1 MSLDAQIVSQELDAT
16 RQEARVVDPATGAPL
31 GTVAKTPPGGV
42 EEVVGQVASVQP
54 LWALLRMEDRARYMR
69 RMAQAIVDELDD
81 LREAIAREQGRPRTE
96 VATLE
101 LLAAIDALKWV
112 AQEGAS
118 VLGGRRVG
126 VHRSLFLTKRARIAY
141 EPYGVVGVIG
151 AGSAPF
157 AQPLGQIAGALL
169 AGNGVVFKPAPR
181 ASLTGERI
189 GRVLARAG
197 LPEGLVRV
205 IHGGADVGLEL
216 ARAPVDKLLFTGSPT
231 TGRAVARECV
241 SHEKEVTVEL
251 GGKDAMLVLSDAHV
265 ARAAAGALWAGCAGA
280 GQARGA
286 VERIYAAPEVTE
298 RLVAR
303 LIAGARALT
312 VGDPSDPR
320 VQMGPL
326 ASARRLAHVCEL
338 VDEAVAQGATLH
350 CGGPVETV
358 DLVGLASSGPTAPK
372 QDTVNDGVDY
382 GGPRSHLGAFYAP
395 AVLTGVTHEMR
406 VMREPVGGPVLAIM
420 SFDSVSEAIMM
431 ANDSPYGLGASVWT
445 ADRYR
450 GMRVARELD
459 AGMVW
464 LNDHLPSPAVS
475 RGPWGATA
483 GSGLGRTLG
492 EAGLRACAQEK
503 LITWDP
509 SGVRGL
515 WWGPYD
521 ELSARAAQTAA
532 RLRSTRDTDRE
543 RAWRQGGTALAR
555 VGLRA
560 LARRS

>member
-1 MSLDAQIVSQELDAT
+1 MSLDAIETNVSDSRTEPYTAPIF
-16 RQEARVVDPATGAPL
+16 DPATGTTLGSVLTTAP
-31 GTVAKTPPGGV
+31 AGV
-42 EEVVGQVASVQP
+42 EEVVAQVAKVQP
-54 LWALLRMEDRARYMR
+54 LWALLRLEDRARYMR
-69 RMAQAIVDELDD
+69 RMAQAIIDEFEE

-101 LLAAIDALKWV
+101 LLVAIDALKWV
-112 AQEGAS
+112 AQDGAS
-118 VLGGRRVG
+118 VLGARRVG
-126 VHRSLFLTKRARIAY
+126 VHRSLSLTKRARIAY

-169 AGNGVVFKPAPR
+169 AGNGVVFKPALR
-181 ASLTGERI
+181 ACLSGERI
-189 GRVLARAG
+189 ARVLARAG

-205 IHGGADVGLEL
+205 INGGADVGLEL
-216 ARAPVDKLLFTGSPT
+216 ARAPVDKLLFTGSPAV
-231 TGRAVARECV
+231 GRAVARECV
-241 SHEKEVTVEL
+241 SQEKEVTVEL
-251 GGKDAMLVLSDAHV
+251 GGKDAMLVLADAHV
-265 ARAAAGALWAGCAGA
+265 ARAAGGALWAGCAGA

-286 VERIYAAPEVTE
+286 VERIYAAPEVAE

-303 LIAGARALT
+303 LVSGARALT
-312 VGDPSDPR
+312 VGDPRDTR
-320 VQMGPL
+320 IQVGPL
-326 ASARRLAHVCEL
+326 ASARRLERAREL

-350 CGGPVETV
+350 CGGALNIVAQA
-358 DLVGLASSGPTAPK
+358 ASKLPAGATNGDERK
-372 QDTVNDGVDY
+372 W
-382 GGPRSHLGAFYAP
+382 GAFFAP

-406 VMREPVGGPVLAIM
+406 LMREPIDAPVLAVM
-420 SFDSVSEAIMM
+420 TVGSVSEAIAL

-450 GMRVARELD
+450 GLRIARELD

-475 RGPWGATA
+475 RGPWGAGA

-521 ELSARAAQTAA
+521 ELLAQAAQTAA
-532 RLRSTRDTDRE
+532 QLRSTRDSDRE
-543 RAWRQGGTALAR
+543 RAWRHGAVALAQ
-555 VGLRA
+555 VGARA
-560 LARRS
+560 LARK

>member
-1 MSLDAQIVSQELDAT
+1 MSLDATELDVS
-16 RQEARVVDPATGAPL
+16 EVVAQ
-31 GTVAKTPPGGV
+31 VAK
-42 EEVVGQVASVQP
+42 VQP
-54 LWALLRMEDRARYMR
+54 LWALLRLEDRARYMR

-81 LREAIAREQGRPRTE
+81 LRETIAAEQARPRTE

-101 LLAAIDALKWV
+101 LLVAIDALKWV
-112 AQEGAS
+112 AHDGAR

-126 VHRSLFLTKRARIAY
+126 VQRSLSLTKRARIAY

-181 ASLTGERI
+181 ASIAAERI
-189 GRVLARAG
+189 ARVLARAG

-205 IHGGADVGLEL
+205 VHGGADVGLEL
-216 ARAPVDKLLFTGSPT
+216 ARAPVDKLLFTGSPA

-241 SHEKEVTVEL
+241 SQEKEVTVEL
-251 GGKDAMLVLSDAHV
+251 GGKDAMLVLADAHV

-286 VERIYAAPEVTE
+286 VERIYAAAEVTE

-303 LIAGARALT
+303 LVAGAQAMT
-312 VGDPSDPR
+312 VGDPNDPR
-320 VQMGPL
+320 VQIGPL
-326 ASARRLAHVCEL
+326 ASERRLAHVREL

-350 CGGPVETV
+350 CGGPVPPENLMGLVPASSTERGTDETN
-358 DLVGLASSGPTAPK
+358 VGLDAGT
-372 QDTVNDGVDY
+372 
-382 GGPRSHLGAFYAP
+382 GGTGAAQSQGAFYAP

-406 VMREPVGGPVLAIM
+406 LMREPIGGPVLAVM
-420 SFDSVSEAIMM
+420 SVGSVSEAIAL

-450 GMRVARELD
+450 GMRIARELD

-464 LNDHLPSPAVS
+464 LNDHLPSPVIS

-515 WWGPYD
+515 WWGPYN
-521 ELSARAAQTAA
+521 EVSARAAQTAA
-532 RLRSTRDTDRE
+532 RLRSTREGDRE
-543 RAWRQGGTALAR
+543 AALRQGGVALAR
-555 VGLRA
+555 ASLRA
-560 LARRS
+560 LGRR